1 MSEQLK
7 IKVKI
12 ADRVYPLTIR
22 RYEEESIRIAT
33 KKIEE
38 IVCRYEENYAVK
50 DKQDLLAMCALQLAT
65 RLEKVAENSEEE
77 QQAMHNKL
85 HKVERALRHALQ

>member
-1 MSEQLK
+1 MSDQLK

-22 RYEEESIRIAT
+22 RYEEESLRMAT
-33 KKIEE
+33 RQIEE

-65 RLEKVAENSEEE
+65 RIEKTGKNSERE
-77 QQAMHNKL
+77 QEAMHNKL
-85 HKVERALRHALQ
+85 HKVERALKQALQ

>member
-1 MSEQLK
+1 MSDQLK

-22 RYEEESIRIAT
+22 RYEEESLRMAT
-33 KKIEE
+33 RQIEE
-38 IVCRYEENYAVK
+38 IVRRYEENYAVK

-65 RLEKVAENSEEE
+65 RIEKTGKNSEQE

-85 HKVERALRHALQ
+85 HKVERALKQALQ